1 MATHTLDQLRAIFRT
16 ALELDRDAAVD
27 NLEYRGIESWDS
39 VAHMVLV
46 SELEDTFDIMLETDD
61 VIDMSS
67 FAKAQEILARYE
79 VSFE

>member
-27 NLEYRGIESWDS
+27 DLEYRGIESWDS

-46 SELEDTFDIMLETDD
+46 SEIEDTFDIMLETDD

-67 FAKAQEILARYE
+67 FAKTQEILARYE

>member
-1 MATHTLDQLRAIFRT
+1 MATHTLNQLRAIFRT

-27 NLEYRGIESWDS
+27 DLEYRGIESWDS

-46 SELEDTFDIMLETDD
+46 SEIEDTFDIMLETDD

-67 FAKAQEILARYE
+67 FAKAREILARYE

>member
-79 VSFE
+79 VRFE

>member
-1 MATHTLDQLRAIFRT
+1 MATHTLDQLRATFRT

-27 NLEYRGIESWDS
+27 DLEYRGIESWDS

-46 SELEDTFDIMLETDD
+46 AEIEDTFDIMLETDD

-67 FAKAQEILARYE
+67 FAKTQEILARYE